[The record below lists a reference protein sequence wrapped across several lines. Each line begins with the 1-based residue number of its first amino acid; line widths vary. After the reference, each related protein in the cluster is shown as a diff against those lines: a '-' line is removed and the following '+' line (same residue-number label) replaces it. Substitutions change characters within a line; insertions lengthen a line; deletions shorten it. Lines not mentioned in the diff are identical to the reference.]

1 MADHGVL
8 LVGRD
13 GIVRHAG
20 EIIVG
25 GVVLA
30 HMREAEAPIL
40 PLASAALG
48 GAVDARQPAAD
59 LVADRLRGLARLVA
73 GRPDPDPIEEGR
85 VEVHRGS
92 IMRASAPRA
101 KVLTKPNL
109 ATPSSGQPKR

>member
-1 MADHGVL
+1 MADDCVL

-30 HMREAEAPIL
+30 HMREAEAPEL
-40 PLASAALG
+40 PLAPAALG
-48 GAVDARQPAAD
+48 RAVDAGQPTAD
-59 LVADRLRGLARLVA
+59 LVADLRGLARLVA
-73 GRPDPDPIEEGR
+73 GRPDPDPIEERR

-101 KVLTKPNL
+101 KVVRT
-109 ATPSSGQPKR
+109 